1 MIVMIVWDLG
11 SNIKTLKEKVSFWLF
26 LHSAYC
32 FKRKKKHLL
41 GAETILQAWLHW
53 EKEKNN

>member
-1 MIVMIVWDLG
+1 MIVMILWDLG

-26 LHSAYC
+26 IVLIAL
-32 FKRKKKHLL
+32 KEKKKPL
-41 GAETILQAWLHW
+41 GAETILQAWLYW